1 VLQFEQLQEP
11 FRGDEAL
18 EPLVDTDD
26 GDAPSTA
33 PSSRTSRRLEIGLRR
48 NQHGFLR
55 DVGDGSL
62 VGRGQQPLDRNDAA
76 EACLLEQDDLG
87 DARKPPTPEHR
98 PNISGTGSGCSD
110 GDVEDG
116 GLLGG
121 ALEALDGAKRF
132 GHALTLARQADARS
146 WVFPSGYA
154 ATNRATVSE
163 RVFTPAG
170 LDALPPLEMARK
182 AEQVGVVKADMSVA
196 NTLALSVLA
205 GAFIALG
212 AIFATTV
219 TAGGADL
226 PFGVL
231 RLLGGLAFSLGL
243 ILVIVAGAELFTGN
257 NLIVMAWASRRV
269 RTAQVARNWALV
281 YLGNFAGALAT
292 AGILFVGKQYELG
305 EGAVGVQA
313 VSIAASKTSLG
324 FVQAI
329 ALGAF
334 CNGLVCL
341 AVWLCYSA
349 RTTADKI
356 LSIVP
361 PIAAFVAAGFEHSV
375 ANMFFIPMGLLV
387 KGDEAFVSDQE
398 GLPTLT
404 DLTWE
409 RFVTANLVP
418 VTIGNVVGGAVMV
431 GAIYWFV
438 YLRRTDDVPSAQPL
452 TSDDG

>member
-1 VLQFEQLQEP
+1 
-11 FRGDEAL
+11 
-18 EPLVDTDD
+18 
-26 GDAPSTA
+26 
-33 PSSRTSRRLEIGLRR
+33 
-48 NQHGFLR
+48 
-55 DVGDGSL
+55 
-62 VGRGQQPLDRNDAA
+62 
-76 EACLLEQDDLG
+76 
-87 DARKPPTPEHR
+87 
-98 PNISGTGSGCSD
+98 
-110 GDVEDG
+110 
-116 GLLGG
+116 
-121 ALEALDGAKRF
+121 
-132 GHALTLARQADARS
+132 
-146 WVFPSGYA
+146 
-154 ATNRATVSE
+154 VSE

-182 AEQVGVVKADMSVA
+182 AEEVGVVKAGMSTA

-219 TAGGADL
+219 TAGSADV

-243 ILVIVAGAELFTGN
+243 ILVVVAGAELFTGN

-269 RTAQVARNWALV
+269 RTSQVLRNWTIV
-281 YLGNFAGALAT
+281 YLGNFIGALAT
-292 AGILFVGKQYELG
+292 VGILFVGKQYEFG
-305 EGAVGVQA
+305 DGAVGVQA
-313 VSIAASKTSLG
+313 LSIAASKTSLG

-329 ALGAF
+329 ALGAL

-349 RTTADKI
+349 RSTSDKI

-387 KGDEAFVSDQE
+387 KSDEAFVSEQSA
-398 GLPTLT
+398 LPDLG

-409 RFVTANLVP
+409 HFVTANLVP
-418 VTIGNVVGGAVMV
+418 VTIGNVVGGALMV

-438 YLRRTDDVPSAQPL
+438 YLRGGDEVPSAQPPSE
-452 TSDDG
+452 TSGGEGGRHDG